1 MSAAKVIP
9 LLFLLFGFCLA
20 EPVLGGILLD
30 NNLEFGPASIDLEE
44 LTPDQGTPPL
54 NFRGGDETCMCPIIV
69 EGPQVPPPAVLASEL
84 NFSSLVSVRL
94 HFDPSKPLFDQIPNE
109 LLKVPICD

>member
-1 MSAAKVIP
+1 MPAAKAIP

-44 LTPDQGTPPL
+44 LTPDQETPPL
-54 NFRGGDETCMCPIIV
+54 NIKSGDESCMCPIV
-69 EGPQVPPPAVLASEL
+69 VDGPQVPPPAVIASEL

-94 HFDPSKPLFDQIPNE
+94 HFDPSKPVFDQIPIE
-109 LLKVPICD
+109 L